1 MAEYSVQAFQAF
13 EPDRSQGQKRR
24 TASLSI
30 SNPVVLMSLNIICLK
45 DYNKLVTWCW
55 CGWYSCVST
64 GWARE
69 VGRMRIWQQRH
80 QPEWSGHIYRAR
92 QSTAIAVYLCNVYL
106 CKVYLCNV
114 YLCNVYLCNVY
125 LCNVYL
131 CIEEWWW
138 VGRNICMSLTMHWS
152 IFFPR
157 CNHCNVQLP
166 ECEVYNVEDDI
177 VELLQLV
184 CSGHLISCNGHNNAL
199 QCSIIRVP
207 CTVDNV
213 KQQL

>member
-106 CKVYLCNV
+106 CK
-114 YLCNVYLCNVY
+114 
-125 LCNVYL
+125 
-131 CIEEWWW
+131 EEWWW

-166 ECEVYNVEDDI
+166 ECEVYNVDDDI